1 MPYKTVPAVLVQIA
15 AEPADSPEVFRAE
28 AEQDR
33 GGIAHLGPDRVP
45 LEEVVEPKDP
55 QREEARHRARLRES
69 VANEGF

>member
-15 AEPADSPEVFRAE
+15 VDLAE
-28 AEQDR
+28 AEPDR
-33 GGIAHLGPDRVP
+33 EGIAHLGPDRVP
-45 LEEVVEPKDP
+45 LEEVAEPKNP

>member
-15 AEPADSPEVFRAE
+15 VDLADSPEVFRAE
-28 AEQDR
+28 AEPDR
-33 GGIAHLGPDRVP
+33 EGIAHLGPDRVP
-45 LEEVVEPKDP
+45 LEEVAEPKNP

>member
-1 MPYKTVPAVLVQIA
+1 MLYKTVPAVLAQIA
-15 AEPADSPEVFRAE
+15 AELAE

-45 LEEVVEPKDP
+45 LEEVAEPRDP
-55 QREEARHRARLRES
+55 QREEARHRARLRKS